1 MPLIDLICR
10 AAKNHSP
17 SYNFLFSARRAG
29 PLVLFQDPPLTRQEC
44 ITSHSPAQQNKIP
57 GTAQAR
63 FNSIVPITYPRQEV
77 SENRSSQHITKD

>member
-29 PLVLFQDPPLTRQEC
+29 PLVLFQDPP
-44 ITSHSPAQQNKIP
+44 SPAKNALPLTHQPSK
-57 GTAQAR
+57 
-63 FNSIVPITYPRQEV
+63 
-77 SENRSSQHITKD
+77 TKFRVLHKRDLTP